1 MEYKSTQAHIEVKKA
16 DGDVL
21 KIRAYALAFGNLD
34 STGDIIMPSAC
45 DKWLASE
52 MASRVALCYQH
63 EFDKVIGKITD
74 KGVDDKGLWIEAEV
88 LPTSLGKDVQI
99 LLSHGA
105 VKEFSIGYSANE
117 YHYGKTED
125 ADYEIRYLDA
135 ITIFEVSPV
144 TIAANPKATLVSTS
158 KSHPEAQGN
167 DTENENSHT
176 KDTDM
181 PEITLQEKAEKMQAE
196 LKTAVEQA
204 NEAKAAAAKLSTD
217 IEKANESIDNLD
229 KSVKELKS
237 ENENLRKQLKSKE
250 QKTFGDALLETLE
263 QNKSAIEAFVSA
275 ENKQYGTLS
284 FKLSTANI
292 TGTSL
297 GIQMDPTVHSDKIA
311 ALAFYNRFR
320 KIPRTGNILE
330 WLEGSDTDNT
340 GYVGEFTAPS
350 TANAYS
356 IAGKTRQFAKLASF
370 IEVSQETTDWFNLIY
385 QWART
390 TGIQRILKKADQ
402 LIWSGDGNDTN
413 AKTHVYGIKTQGS
426 TAFAASGAKYKAA
439 TVADV
444 ILDAIAQVK
453 KNGFMANTV
462 FVPFS
467 LEAQIRGLKNASG
480 NYLYNQLTGM
490 LGQVQVIPSADL
502 GASELVV
509 CDDSCVEIAERG
521 QYELELERVAG
532 KDGYNVW
539 LRKALQVKVPAA
551 EKKGVVY
558 VSNVATA
565 ISAITE
571 AAS

>member
-16 DGDVL
+16 EGDVL

-45 DKWLASE
+45 DKWLAGE

-63 EFDKVIGKITD
+63 ELDKVIGKITD

-105 VKEFSIGYSANE
+105 VKEFSIGYSADE

-167 DTENENSHT
+167 ETENENSH
-176 KDTDM
+176 KKNIDM

-237 ENENLRKQLKSKE
+237 ENENLRKQLESKDQKSFDSE
-250 QKTFGDALLETLE
+250 LLKTLE
-263 QNKSAIEAFVSA
+263 DNRKSIDNFVSS

-284 FKLSTANI
+284 FKFTTANI
-292 TGTSL
+292 T
-297 GIQMDPTVHSDKIA
+297 
-311 ALAFYNRFR
+311 
-320 KIPRTGNILE
+320 
-330 WLEGSDTDNT
+330 
-340 GYVGEFTAPS
+340 
-350 TANAYS
+350 
-356 IAGKTRQFAKLASF
+356 GKTRQFAKLASF

-402 LIWSGDGNDTN
+402 LIWSGDGNDST
-413 AKTHVYGIKTQGS
+413 AKSHVYGLKTQGN
-426 TAFAASGAKYKAA
+426 TAFTATGAKYKAA

-444 ILDAIAQVK
+444 ILDAIAQIKAKGYV
-453 KNGFMANTV
+453 ANTV
-462 FVPFS
+462 FVPFA

-490 LGQVQVIPSADL
+490 LGQVQVIPTVEL

-509 CDDSCVEIAERG
+509 CDDTCVEIYERG
-521 QYELELERVAG
+521 NYELELERVAG

-539 LRKALQVKVPAA
+539 LRKAIQVKVPAA

-558 VSNVATA
+558 VANVATA
-565 ISAITE
+565 ISAIT
-571 AAS
+571 ADAS

>member
-16 DGDVL
+16 EGDVL

-45 DKWLASE
+45 DKWLAGE

-105 VKEFSIGYSANE
+105 VKEFSIGYSADE

-158 KSHPEAQGN
+158 KSHPEAQEN
-167 DTENENSHT
+167 ESENENSH
-176 KDTDM
+176 KKNIDM

-204 NEAKAAAAKLSTD
+204 NEAKAAAANLSAE
-217 IEKANESIDNLD
+217 ISKANESIDNLD

-237 ENENLRKQLKSKE
+237 ENENLRKQLESKD
-250 QKTFGDALLETLE
+250 QKTFDSELLRTLE
-263 QNKSAIEAFVSA
+263 DNRKSIDNFVSS

-284 FKLSTANI
+284 FKFTTANI

-297 GIQMDPTVHSDKIA
+297 GIQQDPTVHSDKIA

-320 KIPRTGNILE
+320 KVERTGNIIE

-390 TGIQRILKKADQ
+390 TGIQRILKKADE

-521 QYELELERVAG
+521 NYELELERVAG

-551 EKKGVVY
+551 EKKGVIY
-558 VSNVATA
+558 VANVATA
-565 ISAITE
+565 ISAIT
-571 AAS
+571 ADAS

>member
-105 VKEFSIGYSANE
+105 VKEFSIGYSADE

-167 DTENENSHT
+167 ETEDENSH
-176 KDTDM
+176 KKNIDM

-204 NEAKAAAAKLSTD
+204 NEAKAAAANLSAE
-217 IEKANESIDNLD
+217 ISKANESIDNLD

-237 ENENLRKQLKSKE
+237 ENENLRKQLESKDQKSFDSE
-250 QKTFGDALLETLE
+250 LLKTLE
-263 QNKSAIEAFVSA
+263 DNRKSIDNFVSS

-284 FKLSTANI
+284 FKFTTANI

-297 GIQMDPTVHSDKIA
+297 GIQQDPTVHSDKIA

-320 KIPRTGNILE
+320 KVERAGNIIE

-356 IAGKTRQFAKLASF
+356 ITGKTRQFAKLASF

-390 TGIQRILKKADQ
+390 TGIQRILKKADE
-402 LIWSGDGNDTN
+402 LIWSGDGNDST

>member
-45 DKWLASE
+45 DKWLAGE

-105 VKEFSIGYSANE
+105 VKEFSIGYTADE
-117 YHYGKTED
+117 YHFGKTED

-158 KSHPEAQGN
+158 KSHPEAQG
-167 DTENENSHT
+167 DDPENENSHT

-250 QKTFGDALLETLE
+250 QKTFGDALLEMLE

-297 GIQMDPTVHSDKIA
+297 GIQLDPTVHSDKIA
-311 ALAFYNRFR
+311 ALSFYNRFR

-340 GYVGEFTAPS
+340 GYVGELTAPS

-356 IAGKTRQFAKLASF
+356 VSGKTRQFAKLASF

-390 TGIQRILKKADQ
+390 TGIQRILKKADE

>member
-105 VKEFSIGYSANE
+105 VKEFSIGYSADE

-158 KSHPEAQGN
+158 KSHPEAQG
-167 DTENENSHT
+167 DEPENENSHT

-237 ENENLRKQLKSKE
+237 ENENLRKQLESKDQKSFDSE
-250 QKTFGDALLETLE
+250 LLKTLE
-263 QNKSAIEAFVSA
+263 DNRKSIDNFVSS

-284 FKLSTANI
+284 FKFTTANI

-297 GIQMDPTVHSDKIA
+297 GIQQDPTVHSDKIA

-320 KIPRTGNILE
+320 KVERAGNIIE
-330 WLEGSDTDNT
+330 WL
-340 GYVGEFTAPS
+340 
-350 TANAYS
+350 
-356 IAGKTRQFAKLASF
+356 
-370 IEVSQETTDWFNLIY
+370 
-385 QWART
+385 
-390 TGIQRILKKADQ
+390 
-402 LIWSGDGNDTN
+402 
-413 AKTHVYGIKTQGS
+413 
-426 TAFAASGAKYKAA
+426 
-439 TVADV
+439 
-444 ILDAIAQVK
+444 
-453 KNGFMANTV
+453 
-462 FVPFS
+462 
-467 LEAQIRGLKNASG
+467 
-480 NYLYNQLTGM
+480 
-490 LGQVQVIPSADL
+490 
-502 GASELVV
+502 
-509 CDDSCVEIAERG
+509 
-521 QYELELERVAG
+521 
-532 KDGYNVW
+532 
-539 LRKALQVKVPAA
+539 
-551 EKKGVVY
+551 
-558 VSNVATA
+558 
-565 ISAITE
+565 
-571 AAS
+571 

>member
-16 DGDVL
+16 EGDVL

-45 DKWLASE
+45 DKWLAGE

-105 VKEFSIGYSANE
+105 VKEFSIGYTADE
-117 YHYGKTED
+117 YHFGKTED

-158 KSHPEAQGN
+158 KSHPEAQG
-167 DTENENSHT
+167 DEPENENSHT

-196 LKTAVEQA
+196 LKIAVDQA

-250 QKTFGDALLETLE
+250 QKTFGDALLEMLE
-263 QNKSAIEAFVSA
+263 QNKPAIEAFVSA

-340 GYVGEFTAPS
+340 GYVGELTAPS
-350 TANAYS
+350 TANVYS
-356 IAGKTRQFAKLASF
+356 VSGKTRQFAKLASF

-390 TGIQRILKKADQ
+390 TGIQRILKKADE
-402 LIWSGDGNDTN
+402 LIWSGDGNDST

>member
-45 DKWLASE
+45 DKWLAGE

-105 VKEFSIGYSANE
+105 VKEFSIGYTADE
-117 YHYGKTED
+117 YHFGKTED

-158 KSHPEAQGN
+158 KSHPEAQG
-167 DTENENSHT
+167 DDPENENSHT

-250 QKTFGDALLETLE
+250 QKTFGDALLEMLE

-297 GIQMDPTVHSDKIA
+297 GIQLDPTVHSDKIA
-311 ALAFYNRFR
+311 ALSFYNRFR

-340 GYVGEFTAPS
+340 GYVGELTAPS
-350 TANAYS
+350 TANVYS
-356 IAGKTRQFAKLASF
+356 VSGKTRQFAKLASF

-390 TGIQRILKKADQ
+390 TGIQRILKKADE

>member
-45 DKWLASE
+45 DKWLAGE

-74 KGVDDKGLWIEAEV
+74 KGVDDKGLWIEAVV

-105 VKEFSIGYSANE
+105 VKEFSIGYTADE
-117 YHYGKTED
+117 YHFGKTED

-158 KSHPEAQGN
+158 KSHPEAQG
-167 DTENENSHT
+167 DDPENENSHT

-250 QKTFGDALLETLE
+250 QKTFGDALLEMLE

-297 GIQMDPTVHSDKIA
+297 GIQLDPTVHSDKIA
-311 ALAFYNRFR
+311 ALSFYNRFR

-340 GYVGEFTAPS
+340 GYVGELTAPS

-356 IAGKTRQFAKLASF
+356 VSGKTRQFAKLASF

-390 TGIQRILKKADQ
+390 TGIQRILKKADE

>member
-45 DKWLASE
+45 DKWLAGE

-63 EFDKVIGKITD
+63 ELDKVIGKITD

-105 VKEFSIGYSANE
+105 VKEFSIGYSADE

-125 ADYEIRYLDA
+125 AEYEIRYLDA

-158 KSHPEAQGN
+158 KSHPEAQG
-167 DTENENSHT
+167 DDPENENSHT

-237 ENENLRKQLKSKE
+237 ENENLRKQLESKDQKSFDSE
-250 QKTFGDALLETLE
+250 LLKTLE
-263 QNKSAIEAFVSA
+263 DNRKSIDNFVSS

-284 FKLSTANI
+284 FKFTTANI

-297 GIQMDPTVHSDKIA
+297 GIQQDPTVHSDKIA

-320 KIPRTGNILE
+320 KVERAGNIIE

-356 IAGKTRQFAKLASF
+356 ITGKTRQFAKLASF

-402 LIWSGDGNDTN
+402 LIWSGDGNDSS
-413 AKTHVYGIKTQGS
+413 AKSHVYGIKTQGN
-426 TAFAASGAKYKAA
+426 TAFAATGAKYSKA

-444 ILDAIAQVK
+444 ILDAIAQIKAKGYV
-453 KNGFMANTV
+453 ANTV
-462 FVPFS
+462 FVPFA
-467 LEAQIRGLKNASG
+467 LEAQIRGLKDANG

-490 LGQVQVIPSADL
+490 LGQVQVIPTVEL

-509 CDDSCVEIAERG
+509 CDDTCVEIYERG
-521 QYELELERVAG
+521 NYELELERVAG

-565 ISAITE
+565 ISAIT
-571 AAS
+571 ADAS

>member
-45 DKWLASE
+45 DKWLAGE

-105 VKEFSIGYSANE
+105 VKEFSIGYTADE
-117 YHYGKTED
+117 YHFGKTED

-158 KSHPEAQGN
+158 KSHPEAQ
-167 DTENENSHT
+167 DDEPENENSHT

-250 QKTFGDALLETLE
+250 QKTFGDALLEMLE

-297 GIQMDPTVHSDKIA
+297 GIQLDPTVHSDKIA

-340 GYVGEFTAPS
+340 GYVGELTAPS
-350 TANAYS
+350 TANVYNVS
-356 IAGKTRQFAKLASF
+356 GKTRQFAKLASF

-390 TGIQRILKKADQ
+390 TGIQRILKKADE